1 MARALRHKDWKST
14 QRYCHILESLE
25 DDDFD
30 ATSATT
36 LEEILALGKDG
47 WQKYDEIKVNGII
60 YHCYKKPKRLG
71 CFKKDKPQNYV
82 DKSQNSGD
90 SLICK

>member
-1 MARALRHKDWKST
+1 MLAYATNRNVPKMARALRHKDWKST
-14 QRYCHILESLE
+14 QRYCYILESLE

-47 WQKYDEIKVNGII
+47 WQKVRG
-60 YHCYKKPKRLG
+60 
-71 CFKKDKPQNYV
+71 
-82 DKSQNSGD
+82 NST
-90 SLICK
+90 